1 MALTKKAQLNWT
13 KLSEEKKEKEW
24 IEVQY
29 TMSVEGENEIID
41 RFDPLT
47 IAKMIWKEEALDEQT
62 EVHMMYS
69 DY

>member
-13 KLSEEKKEKEW
+13 KLSEEKKE
-24 IEVQY
+24 
-29 TMSVEGENEIID
+29 MSIDEENEILD
-41 RFDPLT
+41 RFDMLKLT
-47 IAKMIWKEEALDEQT
+47 KMLWKEEALDEQT